1 MPSLPTGTVTFLFT
15 DIEGSTRLLQSL
27 GDTRATDVFE
37 EHRRLLRQA
46 IATSGGQELQDQGD
60 GFLFVFQRAHDALLA
75 VVAAQRAITTHP
87 WPDGAGLR
95 VRMGLHTGEPVATPD
110 GYVGVDVHRAAR
122 ISAAGH
128 GGQILLS
135 QTTHDLIDRQLP
147 EGVGFRDL
155 GAYRLKDLQLPERI
169 FQLLHPNLPADF
181 PALKSLATLPNNL
194 PIQLTSFIGRDRE
207 LAKVKRLVKTARLLT
222 LTGVGGSGK
231 TRLALQAAAD
241 LLDDFPDGAWLVELA
256 PLADPGL
263 VPQTAASVLKVT
275 EQEDQPLLTTLIEHL
290 RSKQTLLIL
299 DNCEHLLSAAAALVD
314 ALLRACPHLRVIATS
329 REALGI
335 TGETTTPVPSLALPD
350 LRQLPPLETLE
361 QYEAVRLFIDRAML
375 VQQTFSLTPA
385 NAPAVAQLCHRLDG
399 MPLAIELA
407 VARVKVLP
415 PEEIAARLSDR
426 FRLLTGG
433 SRTAL
438 PRHQTL
444 QATMDWSYNLLSE
457 AERVLLRR
465 LAVFAGG
472 FSLEAAEAVCT
483 GDGIQPHEIL
493 DLVTHLVEKS
503 LVLAQPENGDIRY
516 GMLETVRHYA
526 RERLLESGEGD
537 AVRRNHRDFFL
548 GLVEQYSSDAGTVR
562 DPSWMER
569 FARDHDN
576 LRTAWDWSMKAG
588 DLEAALRMG
597 GELWWFWEVR
607 GYWQEGHARLES
619 ALNATQ
625 EVSST
630 ARADALHGAG
640 RLAWFQGDPARATEW
655 LEEAADASRRLDYKP
670 GLGRA
675 LFTMGIVARRGH
687 LARAKALLEEAV
699 AVGRE
704 LGNRWMITNRL
715 AWLWP
720 LVYQQ
725 GDYARATAL
734 AQECATIS
742 RGGGLH
748 PVSVAFGRRAEA
760 WMARRE
766 GDYGRAMARCEEAL
780 ALSREFAGGRVMNVA
795 WALAELG
802 ELVREQG
809 DCERATFIYEES
821 LALAR
826 EPGTKEYIAVSLN
839 GLAGLARDLGD
850 FARAMAL
857 HQESLAL
864 GKAIDDSRIVAS
876 SLHGLGIAARNQGDL
891 DRAAA
896 WLEESLRVYRDTG
909 NRVGE
914 AETLHVLGLVACD
927 RGDHERAAD
936 LIHQSLRLLRG
947 GAARLTLVRLLEGL
961 AAIAAARGQ
970 YEQSARLFGTVAAT
984 REAMGTPRPP
994 TDRAEHD
1001 HILVALRNGLEDA
1014 EFNEGWAEGQAT
1026 PLEKAIEETLNEGGR
1041 RR

>member
-426 FRLLTGG
+426 FRLL
-433 SRTAL
+433 
-438 PRHQTL
+438 
-444 QATMDWSYNLLSE
+444 D
-457 AERVLLRR
+457 
-465 LAVFAGG
+465 
-472 FSLEAAEAVCT
+472 
-483 GDGIQPHEIL
+483 
-493 DLVTHLVEKS
+493 
-503 LVLAQPENGDIRY
+503 
-516 GMLETVRHYA
+516 A
-526 RERLLESGEGD
+526 R
-537 AVRRNHRDFFL
+537 
-548 GLVEQYSSDAGTVR
+548 
-562 DPSWMER
+562 
-569 FARDHDN
+569 
-576 LRTAWDWSMKAG
+576 
-588 DLEAALRMG
+588 
-597 GELWWFWEVR
+597 
-607 GYWQEGHARLES
+607 S
-619 ALNATQ
+619 ALSGLRQPWIAASN
-625 EVSST
+625 EGT
-630 ARADALHGAG
+630 ARREQWYRGGH
-640 RLAWFQGDPARATEW
+640 W
-655 LEEAADASRRLDYKP
+655 SRRL
-670 GLGRA
+670 
-675 LFTMGIVARRGH
+675 H
-687 LARAKALLEEAV
+687 
-699 AVGRE
+699 
-704 LGNRWMITNRL
+704 
-715 AWLWP
+715 
-720 LVYQQ
+720 
-725 GDYARATAL
+725 
-734 AQECATIS
+734 
-742 RGGGLH
+742 
-748 PVSVAFGRRAEA
+748 
-760 WMARRE
+760 
-766 GDYGRAMARCEEAL
+766 
-780 ALSREFAGGRVMNVA
+780 
-795 WALAELG
+795 
-802 ELVREQG
+802 
-809 DCERATFIYEES
+809 
-821 LALAR
+821 
-826 EPGTKEYIAVSLN
+826 
-839 GLAGLARDLGD
+839 
-850 FARAMAL
+850 
-857 HQESLAL
+857 
-864 GKAIDDSRIVAS
+864 
-876 SLHGLGIAARNQGDL
+876 
-891 DRAAA
+891 
-896 WLEESLRVYRDTG
+896 
-909 NRVGE
+909 
-914 AETLHVLGLVACD
+914 
-927 RGDHERAAD
+927 
-936 LIHQSLRLLRG
+936 LRL
-947 GAARLTLVRLLEGL
+947 
-961 AAIAAARGQ
+961 
-970 YEQSARLFGTVAAT
+970 GTTA
-984 REAMGTPRPP
+984 
-994 TDRAEHD
+994 
-1001 HILVALRNGLEDA
+1001 
-1014 EFNEGWAEGQAT
+1014 
-1026 PLEKAIEETLNEGGR
+1026 
-1041 RR
+1041 